1 MRTFILQSLDGTGG
15 TVAQGRAIFGDR
27 IVEPA
32 RGRGPAFH
40 VDELL
45 AQVASLAVCLYA
57 YYACRFIAENR
68 NLGMLLNCG

>member
-15 TVAQGRAIFGDR
+15 TVAQGRAMFADR

-40 VDELL
+40 VNELL

-57 YYACRFIAENR
+57 HYACRFVARTE